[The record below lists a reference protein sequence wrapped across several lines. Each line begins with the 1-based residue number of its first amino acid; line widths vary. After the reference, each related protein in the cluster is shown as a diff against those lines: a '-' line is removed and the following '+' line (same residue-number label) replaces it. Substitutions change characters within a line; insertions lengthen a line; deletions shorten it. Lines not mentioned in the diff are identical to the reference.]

1 MKKNNY
7 FRCTGASLKCSLLFF
22 FFFFLKGLWSIWAF
36 RVSHPLNSVAV
47 KLLSYM
53 SVRKESIF
61 YAVNGGK
68 HDIITVFNKFDGCE
82 F

>member
-1 MKKNNY
+1 M
-7 FRCTGASLKCSLLFF
+7 FLVVFLFL
-22 FFFFLKGLWSIWAF
+22 FLKAFGLFGPSEWAI
-36 RVSHPLNSVAV
+36 LWILLQL

-53 SVRKESIF
+53 SLRKESIF

-68 HDIITVFNKFDGCE
+68 YDIITVFNKFDGCE